1 MAADDDDFDL
11 DDDKITGE
19 SGVPAPTDYDDDDD
33 FDFDDDFDDHDKESK
48 LKALFAEKGKLI
60 GIVAG
65 AVIGLSVIGGGAYW
79 FFSGDDGDTADG
91 TKPKGNVGSAV
102 EMALQQQATGG
113 LTPPTTGAKLTQ
125 GGVTGG
131 TTAGVTAS
139 PKLSATTAAGA
150 TANMASATVTGGMG
164 GYTPDNPDAP
174 LSTAAVGEVGVT
186 IPAVLPQAVK
196 NLGEPITAQP
206 LPAANDQSLFEP
218 TELGL
223 LPTISKDG
231 REPWKSYARPFAADP
246 STPVVALIVEGL
258 GQSTALTEAAIAH
271 LPLDVTLSFSAYG
284 QGLKN
289 WVAAAR
295 QQGHEVLLELPMESE
310 AFPADDPGP
319 MAMMTSKTPSE
330 NLKNLNLLMMQAQ
343 GYVGF
348 VGTHGSQ
355 FTKNPKALAP
365 VLGEMKTR
373 GLLFM
378 DPRTSDSSLTLDLAD
393 QMQMPRA
400 IADLTIDPNVSDRRL
415 RAQLDTLETL
425 AKNQGA
431 TAAIISATPNS
442 IKTIK
447 DWATSLNGVKIAPI
461 SSLVGRQK
469 Q

>member
-1 MAADDDDFDL
+1 MAADDDDDFDL
-11 DDDKITGE
+11 DDDRITGE

-33 FDFDDDFDDHDKESK
+33 DFDFDDDFDDDDKESK

-79 FFSGDDGDTADG
+79 FFSGDDGDTAEG
-91 TKPKGNVGSAV
+91 TPAKGNVGSAV

-113 LTPPTTGAKLTQ
+113 LTPPTTGGKLTQ
-125 GGVTGG
+125 GGITGG
-131 TTAGVTAS
+131 APGGAGS
-139 PKLSATTAAGA
+139 PPKLSATTA
-150 TANMASATVTGGMG
+150 
-164 GYTPDNPDAP
+164 
-174 LSTAAVGEVGVT
+174 VGVT
-186 IPAVLPQAVK
+186 IPAVLPQAVQ
-196 NLGEPITAQP
+196 NLGEPIAAQP
-206 LPAANDQSLFEP
+206 LPAATDQSLFEP

-223 LPTISKDG
+223 LPVISKDG
-231 REPWKSYARPFAADP
+231 REPWKTYARPFTADP
-246 STPVVALIVEGL
+246 STPVIALIVEGL
-258 GQSTALTEAAIAH
+258 GQSATLTEAAISH

-289 WVAAAR
+289 WVTTAR
-295 QQGHEVLLELPMESE
+295 QQGHETLLELPMESE
-310 AFPADDPGP
+310 SFPADDPGP
-319 MAMMTSKTPSE
+319 MAMLSSKTPSE

-348 VGTHGSQ
+348 VGTHGSR
-355 FTKNPKALAP
+355 FTKNPKAMAP

-378 DPRTSDSSLTLDLAD
+378 DPRTSDSSLTLELAD

-400 IADLTIDPNVSDRRL
+400 IADMTIDPNVSDRRL

-447 DWATSLNGVKIAPI
+447 DWAAKLNGVKLAPI
-461 SSLVGRQK
+461 SSLVGRQ
-469 Q
+469 QQ

>member
-11 DDDKITGE
+11 DDDVITGE

-33 FDFDDDFDDHDKESK
+33 DFDFGDDFDDDDKESK
-48 LKALFAEKGKLI
+48 LKTLLAEKGKLI
-60 GIVAG
+60 GIIAG

-79 FFSGDDGDTADG
+79 FFSGDENDTAD
-91 TKPKGNVGSAV
+91 TPKSKGGVGSAV

-113 LTPPTTGAKLTQ
+113 LTPPSGVSKLTQ

-131 TTAGVTAS
+131 N
-139 PKLSATTAAGA
+139 KLSATGAAGGA
-150 TANMASATVTGGMG
+150 ANTASATVTGGMG
-164 GYTPDNPDAP
+164 GYNPDTPQTP
-174 LSTAAVGEVGVT
+174 LSTAAVGEVGVS
-186 IPAVLPQAVK
+186 IPAVLPQVVDA
-196 NLGEPITAQP
+196 LGAPIPAQP
-206 LPAANDQSLFEP
+206 LPDATDQSLFEP

-223 LPTISKDG
+223 LPTIAPDG
-231 REPWKSYARPFAADP
+231 REPWKTYARPFAADP
-246 STPVVALIVEGL
+246 STPILALIVEGL
-258 GQSTALTEAAIAH
+258 GQSTALTQAAITH

-289 WVAAAR
+289 WVTAAR

-310 AFPADDPGP
+310 SFPADDPGP

-348 VGTHGSQ
+348 VGSHGSQ
-355 FTKNPKALAP
+355 FTKNAKAMAP

-378 DPRTSDSSLTLDLAD
+378 DPRSSDSTLTLDLAD

-400 IADLTIDPNVSDRRL
+400 IADMTIDPNVSPRRL

-447 DWATSLNGVKIAPI
+447 EWMATLNGVKVAPI